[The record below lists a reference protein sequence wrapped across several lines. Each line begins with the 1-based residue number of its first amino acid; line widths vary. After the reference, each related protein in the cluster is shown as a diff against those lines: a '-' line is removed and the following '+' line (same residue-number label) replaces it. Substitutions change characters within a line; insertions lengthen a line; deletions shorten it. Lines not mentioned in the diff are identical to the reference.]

1 MLQVGVVEIH
11 TYEYINVLCS
21 TVHVFIYPSVGRVC
35 VRACMHAC
43 VRMCVACIRHVSSRV
58 CCLSAAIAGLSG
70 MCNQ

>member
-35 VRACMHAC
+35 VRACMRVYVC
-43 VRMCVACIRHVSSRV
+43 VWLALDMSHLGCVAFQ
-58 CCLSAAIAGLSG
+58 LP
-70 MCNQ
+70 